1 MHCPYCLSEVAEEA
15 TVCKVCTRDLYLFK
29 PMMVKVAELE
39 RRLDEIPNQE
49 AYEHRIAE
57 LQLLLDE
64 QAQKQAEPRGLFL
77 SALDVIV
84 YIGIPL
90 LLLLAAHG
98 LISIVYDTKPLYLRL
113 VSIALP
119 LPFGYFLFKSAPRS
133 LFPWFMGVLFLA
145 LASVIG
151 MSWMTS
157 MVDHSPIWPQ
167 NTFEW
172 REVLEYAASIAFSFL
187 TGMLLG
193 GVAYAS
199 RQRHLRTA
207 LINPF
212 LKAVVSGLGEG
223 RISPTSL
230 HGMMKTLQEYGGTI
244 VALGTT
250 AVSIY
255 TGLKGIIGS

>member
-1 MHCPYCLSEVAEEA
+1 
-15 TVCKVCTRDLYLFK
+15 
-29 PMMVKVAELE
+29 MMAKVAELE
-39 RRLDEIPNQE
+39 KRLEEIPNQD

-64 QAQKQAEPRGLFL
+64 QVQKQVEPRSL
-77 SALDVIV
+77 SLSLLDVVI

-90 LLLLAAHG
+90 VLLLAAHG
-98 LISIVYDTKPLYLRL
+98 LITIVYDTKPLYLRL
-113 VSIALP
+113 ISIILP
-119 LPFGYFLFKSAPRS
+119 LPFGYFLFKGAPRG
-133 LFPWFMGVLFLA
+133 LFPWFMGVVFLA
-145 LASVIG
+145 ISSVIG

-157 MVDHSPIWPQ
+157 LEDGSPIWPQ
-167 NTFEW
+167 NAFEW
-172 REVLEYAASIAFSFL
+172 REVLEYSASIAFSFL

-199 RQRHLRTA
+199 KQRHLRKA
-207 LINPF
+207 SINPF
-212 LKAVVSGLGEG
+212 LKAVVNGLGEG

-230 HGMMKTLQEYGGTI
+230 HGLMKKLQEYGGTI

-255 TGLKGIIGS
+255 TGLKGIIG

>member
-1 MHCPYCLSEVAEEA
+1 MNCPYCLSEVAEEA
-15 TVCKVCTRDLYLFK
+15 SVCKVCTRDLYLFK
-29 PMMVKVAELE
+29 PMMAKVAELE
-39 RRLDEIPNQE
+39 KRLEEIPNQD

-64 QAQKQAEPRGLFL
+64 QVQKQVEPRSLAL
-77 SALDVIV
+77 SLLDVVI

-90 LLLLAAHG
+90 VLLLAAHG
-98 LISIVYDTKPLYLRL
+98 LITIVYDTKPLYLRL
-113 VSIALP
+113 ISIVLP
-119 LPFGYFLFKSAPRS
+119 LPFGYFLFKGAPRG
-133 LFPWFMGVLFLA
+133 LFPWFMGVVFLA
-145 LASVIG
+145 ISSVIG

-157 MVDHSPIWPQ
+157 LVDGSPIWPQ
-167 NTFEW
+167 NAFEW
-172 REVLEYAASIAFSFL
+172 REVLEYSASIAFSFL

-199 RQRHLRTA
+199 KQRYLRKA
-207 LINPF
+207 SINPF
-212 LKAVVSGLGEG
+212 LKAVVTGLGEG

-230 HGMMKTLQEYGGTI
+230 HGLMKKLQEYGGTI

-255 TGLKGIIGS
+255 TGLKGIIG

>member
-1 MHCPYCLSEVAEEA
+1 MMICPYCLSEVAEEA
-15 TVCKVCTRDLYLFK
+15 SVCKVCTRDLYLFK
-29 PMMVKVAELE
+29 PMMAKVAELE
-39 RRLDEIPNQE
+39 KRLEEIPNQD

-57 LQLLLDE
+57 LQLLLGE
-64 QAQKQAEPRGLFL
+64 QVQKQVEPRSLAL
-77 SALDVIV
+77 SMLDIVI

-90 LLLLAAHG
+90 ALLLAAHG
-98 LISIVYDTKPLYLRL
+98 LVSIVYDTKPLYLRL
-113 VSIALP
+113 ISMILP
-119 LPFGYFLFKSAPRS
+119 LPFGYFLFKSATRK
-133 LFPWFMGVLFLA
+133 LFPWFMGVVFLA
-145 LASVIG
+145 IASVIG

-157 MVDHSPIWPQ
+157 MVDGSPIWPQ

-172 REVLEYAASIAFSFL
+172 REVLEYSASIAFSFL

-199 RQRHLRTA
+199 KQRHLRKA
-207 LINPF
+207 SINPF
-212 LKAVVSGLGEG
+212 LKAVVTGLGEG

-230 HGMMKTLQEYGGTI
+230 HGLMKKLQEYGGTI

-255 TGLKGIIGS
+255 TGLKGIIG

>member
-1 MHCPYCLSEVAEEA
+1 MMNCPYCLSEVSEEA
-15 TVCKVCTRDLYLFK
+15 SVCKICTRDLYLFK
-29 PMMVKVAELE
+29 PMMAKVAALE
-39 RRLDEIPNQE
+39 KRLEEIPNQD

-64 QAQKQAEPRGLFL
+64 QVQKQVEPRSLAL
-77 SALDVIV
+77 SLLDVVI

-90 LLLLAAHG
+90 VLLLAAHG
-98 LISIVYDTKPLYLRL
+98 LITIVYDTKPLYLRL
-113 VSIALP
+113 ISIVLP
-119 LPFGYFLFKSAPRS
+119 LPFGYFLFKGAPRG
-133 LFPWFMGVLFLA
+133 LFPWFMGVVFLA
-145 LASVIG
+145 ISSIIG

-157 MVDHSPIWPQ
+157 LVDGSPIWPQ
-167 NTFEW
+167 NAFEW
-172 REVLEYAASIAFSFL
+172 REVLEYSASIAFSFL

-199 RQRHLRTA
+199 KQRHLRKA
-207 LINPF
+207 SINPF
-212 LKAVVSGLGEG
+212 LKAVVNGLGEG

-230 HGMMKTLQEYGGTI
+230 HGLMKKLQEYGGTI

-255 TGLKGIIGS
+255 TGLKGIIG

>member
-1 MHCPYCLSEVAEEA
+1 
-15 TVCKVCTRDLYLFK
+15 
-29 PMMVKVAELE
+29 MMAKVAELE
-39 RRLDEIPNQE
+39 KRLEEIPNQD

-64 QAQKQAEPRGLFL
+64 QVQKQVEPRGLAL
-77 SALDVIV
+77 SMLDIVI

-90 LLLLAAHG
+90 ALLLAAHG

-113 VSIALP
+113 ISMILP
-119 LPFGYFLFKSAPRS
+119 LPFGYFLFKSTTRK
-133 LFPWFMGVLFLA
+133 LFPWFMGVVFLA
-145 LASVIG
+145 IASVIG

-157 MVDHSPIWPQ
+157 LVDGSPIWPQ

-172 REVLEYAASIAFSFL
+172 REVLEYSASIAFSFL

-193 GVAYAS
+193 GVAYATK
-199 RQRHLRTA
+199 QRHLRKA
-207 LINPF
+207 AINPF
-212 LKAVVSGLGEG
+212 LKAVVTGLGEG

-230 HGMMKTLQEYGGTI
+230 HGLMKKLQEYGGTI

-255 TGLKGIIGS
+255 TGLKGIIG